1 MTTLS
6 KSQFAKKQGWAPSY
20 VSKLGAQQRLVLDE
34 KGMVIVEAT
43 LEKIKATA
51 GARSDV
57 AARNAAERKEPAAK
71 QLDLNVSIDELPN
84 GSRAKYKAVTLHFEN
99 QSQKLGMALAQ
110 GIRFDIKDVKDEAL
124 GIGNTLRASM
134 ERLID
139 TTAPRLAIAKTR
151 EERER
156 ILQNEINAMRKT
168 IKNTFPRAFVRLA
181 RKKSG
186 ING

>member
-1 MTTLS
+1 MNTLTKS
-6 KSQFAKKQGWAPSY
+6 KFAKQQGWRPSY
-20 VSKLGAQQRLVLDE
+20 ITKLKDQGRLVLDE
-34 KGMVIVEAT
+34 NGLVLVEAT

-51 GARSDV
+51 GARGDV
-57 AARNAAERKEPAAK
+57 AARNAADRKAPAQK
-71 QLDLNVSIDELPN
+71 KVDMNISIDSLPD
-84 GSRAKYKAVTLHFEN
+84 GSRAKYKALAMDYEN
-99 QSQKLGMALAQ
+99 QLQKLSMSLDQ
-110 GIRFDIKDVKDEAL
+110 GVRFDLKNVKDEAL

-181 RKKSG
+181 RKKG
-186 ING
+186 GLL